1 MFYFRRQNTEDLKR
15 PALEFIDNSFER
27 FTEGLS
33 HWIGIAPDQ
42 QAQIRGAFSQL
53 IDGAIRGTPKR
64 DGNYNNPTGQQIAD
78 SRKFFIEKV
87 SPYMSPSS
95 PLSEAHKININTL
108 IHYILEV
115 IDADNVQELN
125 NRIHDFSGEAH
136 MTSDDD
142 ISMSMGGHRGIGE
155 TLIVKPKVNLYDN
168 TLKQSASYINNPLY
182 SQKLSPS
189 TFMVNIPTSSKKEED
204 NKQKNTR
211 AKGTLLQTIN
221 ETNEEAEPRFT
232 SFFGKYGFDMYIDE
246 SGGYVLKPLNTEQEY
261 NTYLQKYNLNIQDR
275 PNLQRNVPSGT
286 SGGKI
291 KTRKSR
297 IFKDK
302 TRKIKKLRNKRNTRK
317 NIKKLTKRKTKHR
330 H

>member
-1 MFYFRRQNTEDLKR
+1 
-15 PALEFIDNSFER
+15 
-27 FTEGLS
+27 
-33 HWIGIAPDQ
+33 
-42 QAQIRGAFSQL
+42 
-53 IDGAIRGTPKR
+53 
-64 DGNYNNPTGQQIAD
+64 
-78 SRKFFIEKV
+78 
-87 SPYMSPSS
+87 
-95 PLSEAHKININTL
+95 
-108 IHYILEV
+108 
-115 IDADNVQELN
+115 
-125 NRIHDFSGEAH
+125 